1 MMASVKS
8 TFALLFRLGLVLLL
22 VFLTPVQARAAELKL
37 EAKLIWGTNDETSP
51 DPTHKLVDKEMSEKL
66 RKVFKWKNYL
76 LVNRQK
82 ATIPS
87 RSSRQIELSKKCTIE
102 VTELQGPEVEVT
114 LIGEGKL
121 VNRTRHHLTKGEYF
135 TIGGGDKN
143 GCAWFIIVTEL
154 DEK

>member
-1 MMASVKS
+1 MKKRVPFEGIIVAGIICFCASS
-8 TFALLFRLGLVLLL
+8 F
-22 VFLTPVQARAAELKL
+22 QARSGSTDLNLQAQLV
-37 EAKLIWGTNDETSP
+37 WGTNKEKP
-51 DPTHKLVDKEMSEKL
+51 DDPNLKEVDPIVAEKL
-66 RKVFKWKNYL
+66 RKVFKWKNYF

-102 VTELQGPEVEVT
+102 VTELAGPEVEVT

-121 VNRTRHHLTKGEYF
+121 VNRTRHHLARGEYF